1 MKINEF
7 YFHEVLIDT
16 AWIFDELEGDGQI
29 PKWEELVDTFGSSG
43 IKNVIQTI
51 ATEIVQEYPETVFAK
66 TNTDYYDI
74 IPELAKKKLKEHFSF
89 DEECQKQ
96 EDVPE
101 SKRRKILL
109 FDKAKN
115 FAIIILTDAPNTAV
129 EDLCR
134 FMDDFKEHPDEI
146 KLYFEDF
153 KRDWNTRVLFD
164 SREEP
169 GFVFQEPNLVFQ
181 GSETDLDIIGFDE
194 FFNLSDYSS
203 EKEKR
208 TPVPVSEENPKTLSV
223 QTKYGVI
230 KATRLDDKEY
240 PGISVVFEKE
250 GNGSPGAVIS
260 QNPLAQGIELL
271 IYNTSN
277 PDGEPIEIISLY
289 KDKEKQE

>member
-115 FAIIILTDAPNTAV
+115 FAIILLTDAPKADV
-129 EDLCR
+129 EDLCV
-134 FMDDFKEHPDEI
+134 FMNDFKENPDEI

-153 KRDWNTRVLFD
+153 KRDWNTKILFD
-164 SREEP
+164 SKEEP
-169 GFVFQEPNLVFQ
+169 GFVFKEPNLVFQ
-181 GSETDLDIIGFDE
+181 GSETDLDNVGFDE

-203 EKEKR
+203 RKR
-208 TPVPVSEENPKTLSV
+208 KWESVPVSEEDLKTLSV
-223 QTKYGVI
+223 
-230 KATRLDDKEY
+230 
-240 PGISVVFEKE
+240 
-250 GNGSPGAVIS
+250 
-260 QNPLAQGIELL
+260 
-271 IYNTSN
+271 
-277 PDGEPIEIISLY
+277 
-289 KDKEKQE
+289 